1 MIKQESGG
9 NCSREKG
16 ALKNASPAHICVR
29 VAQRLYCSDMFSLP
43 IALDCIG
50 GARREATRSFFLL
63 LAICLWLL
71 AYSIHKCISRERM
84 DRELERSGTV
94 ATREAKK
101 SLLSQPQHL
110 HYMMLRGAG
119 GKQRFLHHHQS
130 QFSSLRPREDVL
142 RNVRSEINNF
152 YKLPSIILHI
162 IRQHVIAICFGNI
175 SLKKHQIH
183 GYQSEIIRTSFVIN
197 SPGDIS

>member
-1 MIKQESGG
+1 MLPRRTSAWESRKDFIARTCFRFPSHLIASVGRAERRLEVFSYSSQYVYG
-9 NCSREKG
+9 Y
-16 ALKNASPAHICVR
+16 LHIPFINASVGR
-29 VAQRLYCSDMFSLP
+29 D
-43 IALDCIG
+43 
-50 GARREATRSFFLL
+50 
-63 LAICLWLL
+63 
-71 AYSIHKCISRERM
+71 M

-119 GKQRFLHHHQS
+119 GKHRFLHHHQS

-142 RNVRSEINNF
+142 RNVRSKINNF

-175 SLKKHQIH
+175 FPKKHQIH

-197 SPGDIS
+197 SPDDIS